1 MVAPPTSISLVK
13 SRLTYLFKQA
23 ILTGQN
29 HFSICQLV
37 NLIQFHNSILDL
49 KIEQFS

>member
-13 SRLTYLFKQA
+13 SRLTYLFKQV
-23 ILTGQN
+23 ILTSQN
-29 HFSICQLV
+29 QLSICQLV